1 MGATQ
6 GQGLQVKGSLDR
18 RLSAP
23 QQEALY
29 GNYALL
35 LLAAGRAD
43 AAQDVTASLLAR
55 CALITQILA

>member
-1 MGATQ
+1 M
-6 GQGLQVKGSLDR
+6 KGSLDR
-18 RLSAP
+18 RLSAA

-55 CALITQILA
+55 CASPLGPEFAAALS